1 MCRTTFLSFVQHWF
15 SMIKAR
21 SMCLAREVCRRTSAA
36 PPPTPTIDRGSVRK
50 MEADQWSTNS
60 LSSACIIN
68 MLVSPSRHFLWWCI
82 YIFE

>member
-21 SMCLAREVCRRTSAA
+21 AMCLAREVCRRTSAA

-60 LSSACIIN
+60 LSSACIKHARFS
-68 MLVSPSRHFLWWCI
+68 VEAFLWWCI
-82 YIFE
+82 